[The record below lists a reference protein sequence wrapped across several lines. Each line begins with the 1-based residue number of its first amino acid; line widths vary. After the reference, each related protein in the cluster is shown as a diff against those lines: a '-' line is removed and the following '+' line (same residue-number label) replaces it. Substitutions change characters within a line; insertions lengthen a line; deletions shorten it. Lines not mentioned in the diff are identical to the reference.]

1 MGTRW
6 VSLLSTMV
14 ALLLGV
20 AACSNNPY
28 PAELMRSNTLV
39 YTFDERSPRY
49 LDPTASYA
57 NPESAYTYQIYES
70 PYGYH
75 YLKRPYELIP
85 KVATQVVT
93 PVYLDAN

>member
-1 MGTRW
+1 MLARRW
-6 VSLLSTMV
+6 AV
-14 ALLLGV
+14 AAALVLGA

-28 PAELMRSNTLV
+28 PAELMSSNTLV

-57 NPESAYTYQIYES
+57 NPESAYTYQIYEP

-75 YLKRPYELIP
+75 YLKRPYELTP
-85 KVATQVVT
+85 KVATQVVRADL
-93 PVYLDAN
+93 P